1 MSVHILGWISNIFFI
16 YGVWALG
23 KKKVLGFYSN
33 TIANA
38 LYLWQSILMHNPSLA
53 WLSIGLIFL
62 NLYGIYQWNKDKQ
75 KKILQIPA
83 EEVLKDID
91 TLGLNRETGPL
102 FFAALHSLQGDKV
115 MYKVASLQLLVLP
128 ATFEMALASA
138 CNTYHLV

>member
-83 EEVLKDID
+83 EEVLKDIAD
-91 TLGLNRETGPL
+91 ICYDYDGYRTEAGLREL
-102 FFAALHSLQGDKV
+102 IDDIRDYALKNCKGEK
-115 MYKVASLQLLVLP
+115 
-128 ATFEMALASA
+128 
-138 CNTYHLV
+138 